1 MDLSTLYSYQSP
13 GSRVLK
19 SFRPANSTMSHTAF
33 FYGTLMAPPVLHRVI
48 WGSQTPPTP
57 THASLLRIRP
67 AILHAHQRHKVKHA
81 DYPAILP
88 TSTPSTVRG
97 TLVEGLTDGD
107 IWRLDIFE
115 GSEYE
120 RRKVEVRVLD
130 GEGTGDLS
138 QPEEKNVEGAG
149 FEAETYIWIAGAQ
162 RLEAEE
168 WDFSEFVRD
177 KMKRWV
183 GKEGAEADE
192 GFQGR
197 PSINGAC
204 KARMRIELTSSIDV
218 DDAVAALDDPTGG
231 RGANGNISRQLQN
244 GGKSEAKALE
254 SAV

>member
-1 MDLSTLYSYQSP
+1 MDLTALYAYQNPKRSSP
-13 GSRVLK
+13 QRQHHINTS
-19 SFRPANSTMSHTAF
+19 MSHTAF

-57 THASLLRIRP
+57 AHASLLRIRP

-120 RRKVEVRVLD
+120 RRKVKVKVLE

-138 QPEEKNVEGAG
+138 QPEDKNVEGAEV
-149 FEAETYIWIAGAQ
+149 EAETYIWIAGAQ

-177 KMKRWV
+177 KMNRWV

-204 KARMRIELTSSIDV
+204 RARMRVGLTSGIDV

-231 RGANGNISRQLQN
+231 RGANGNISRQLES
-244 GGKSEAKALE
+244 GGKAQEKVLE

>member
-1 MDLSTLYSYQSP
+1 M
-13 GSRVLK
+13 
-19 SFRPANSTMSHTAF
+19 AHTAF

-57 THASLLRIRP
+57 AHASLLHIRP
-67 AILHAHQRHKVKHA
+67 AILRAHRRHKVKAA

-88 TSTPSTVRG
+88 VSDSSTSSVRG

-115 GSEYE
+115 GYEYK
-120 RRKVEVRVLD
+120 RQKVKVRVLQQRGD
-130 GEGTGDLS
+130 EGSKEGEEGMGDLS
-138 QPEEKNVEGAG
+138 QREEDNVEGDEV
-149 FEAETYIWIAGAQ
+149 EAETYIWIAGAQ

-168 WDFSEFVRD
+168 WDFAEFVRD

-183 GKEGAEADE
+183 GREAADTDE
-192 GFQGR
+192 GFQ
-197 PSINGAC
+197 
-204 KARMRIELTSSIDV
+204 DV

-231 RGANGNISRQLQN
+231 RGANGNISRQLNEGNKGQV
-244 GGKSEAKALE
+244 KILE

>member
-1 MDLSTLYSYQSP
+1 MDLTTLYAYQHPRSHPLKPSP
-13 GSRVLK
+13 PLNT
-19 SFRPANSTMSHTAF
+19 AMSHTAF

-57 THASLLRIRP
+57 AHASLLRIRP

-88 TSTPSTVRG
+88 TSPSSTVRG

-120 RRKVEVRVLD
+120 RQKVKVKVLQ
-130 GEGTGDLS
+130 GQGTGDLS
-138 QPEEKNVEGAG
+138 QKEEENVEGEVI
-149 FEAETYIWIAGAQ
+149 EAEAYIWTAGAQ

-197 PSINGAC
+197 PSINGALWT
-204 KARMRIELTSSIDV
+204 RWDI
-218 DDAVAALDDPTGG
+218 G
-231 RGANGNISRQLQN
+231 
-244 GGKSEAKALE
+244 
-254 SAV
+254 